1 MASIAQAVA
10 TAAFSAANRTNT
22 DTSQIPSPAQAEAA
36 VGDGI
41 PGRPQDTVNLTET
54 GGRVVSVGSQ
64 NGKGKTA
71 FQVAYF
77 PPSSAPTAQARMTNE
92 GSQAAAAQTNDP
104 TAQVANAA
112 AAADSS
118 SANVLSSQT
127 AVLSTSSQA
136 KLQQLNQIL
145 QQMGINPNQISFA
158 DRIALL
164 PLVND
169 PAAIQQYVQGL
180 PTDSAV
186 LNPATL
192 QVVAPSLLSEHVP
205 PTAASSNANA
215 DSTTAAESAASATS
229 QSAANSTPT
238 ASRPNLSVG
247 ASFEA
252 ATTTQP
258 RPDAADH
265 KVNISV

>member
-10 TAAFSAANRTNT
+10 TAAFSAANRTNI
-22 DTSQIPSPAQAEAA
+22 DTSQIPSPAQAGAA

-41 PGRPQDTVNLTET
+41 LGRPQDTVNLTET

-64 NGKGKTA
+64 NGKVQTA

-77 PPSSAPTAQARMTNE
+77 PPSSAPNAQARAKNE
-92 GSQAAAAQTNDP
+92 GNQAAAAQTNNP

-112 AAADSS
+112 TAADSS
-118 SANVLSSQT
+118 SANALSSQT

-186 LNPATL
+186 LNPATS
-192 QVVAPSLLSEHVP
+192 QVVAPSLLSEQGSP
-205 PTAASSNANA
+205 REASSNANA
-215 DSTTAAESAASATS
+215 GGTTTAASAAPATS
-229 QSAANSTPT
+229 QSGANSTTT
-238 ASRPNLSVG
+238 ASRPDLSVG
-247 ASFEA
+247 ASFED

-258 RPDAADH
+258 RPDAGGH
-265 KVNISV
+265 NVNISV